1 MNKVEFEIKLFIKF
15 YNVFFFG
22 GGNGNGEIQSYLL
35 RDINKF
41 PYISGA
47 ALKGCIAEYAA
58 ALSLL
63 CPKFDHHEQLFGTG
77 GVKQGSLYFEN
88 GNMTPESSS
97 LYSGMQQNITEF
109 RTGVSIS
116 RYTGVKKERQL
127 YTMELSGM
135 GGNMTFES
143 SIYGF
148 LDEDSFEKDIAYLV
162 ASARMIF
169 ALGGKRTAGLGWLE
183 APIECQVLT
192 GTREPEPETES
203 QTQIEP
209 DVIDQWIRHWME
221 GITCTK

>member
-1 MNKVEFEIKLFIKF
+1 MKKVEFEMKLFIRF

-35 RDINKF
+35 RDINRF

-47 ALKGCIAEYAA
+47 ALKGCISEYAA
-58 ALSLL
+58 ALSQLI
-63 CPKFDHHEQLFGTG
+63 PEFDHHVQLFGTS

-88 GNMTPESSS
+88 GNLTSESAS
-97 LYSGMQQNITEF
+97 LYSGMQDHITEL

-116 RYTGVKKERQL
+116 RYTGAKKEGHL

-135 GGNMTFES
+135 GGSLTFES

-148 LDEDSFEKDIAYLV
+148 LEEDSFEKDIAYLV

-169 ALGGKRTAGLGWLE
+169 ALGGRRTAGLGWLKS
-183 APIECQVLT
+183 PIECQVLIENQ
-192 GTREPEPETES
+192 EPDSDMAE
-203 QTQIEP
+203 QIQIEP
-209 DVIDQWIRHWME
+209 EVVNQWIRHWM
-221 GITCTK
+221 GGTKCTE